1 MTGAGGFVTVQTVTA
16 VGMSLALFVLLVNLV
31 VFQYGR
37 GVVRAALDEGARA
50 GSVAPAAGANCL
62 RRADAVLSD
71 LLSAAMLHGVDVRC
85 TVAGGQVHATA
96 DVRFRGWLPLTPDWR
111 FTSSAVAVKEA
122 SP

>member
-1 MTGAGGFVTVQTVTA
+1 MIEAGGFVTVQTVTA
-16 VGMSLALFVLLVNLV
+16 IGMSLALFVLLVNLV

-50 GSVAPAAGANCL
+50 GSVAPAADADCL
-62 RRADAVLSD
+62 QRADAVLSD

-85 TVAGGQVHATA
+85 TVAGGRVHATA

-111 FTSSAVAVKEA
+111 FVSSAVAVKES

>member
-1 MTGAGGFVTVQTVTA
+1 MAGFVTVQTVTA
-16 VGMSLALFVLLVNLV
+16 IGMSLALFVLLVNLV

-37 GVVRAALDEGARA
+37 GVVRAAVDEGARA
-50 GSVAPAAGANCL
+50 GSVAPAADTDCR

-71 LLSAAMLHGVDVRC
+71 LLSTAMRHGVQVRC
-85 TVAGGQVHATA
+85 TVAGGQMRATA

-122 SP
+122 AP